1 MEEKIVAGV
10 GATLRKNL
18 RQREGQFNV
27 TFGDIIVQ
35 LKKLLALWLIVSVV
49 LSLIVVSAT
58 AIVKQDAYQKL
69 TAVISFTYDGVE
81 KGLDP
86 NGNKFYVNSIKSEE
100 IIDEVMKDMG
110 IAEDQKDLI
119 RRNITF
125 EGVIPENAISR
136 ITSSNN
142 LFDGKQAVSSTQSVS
157 ETTYYPTQY
166 RVHFDYAATNLGN
179 SQAAD
184 FINNMLECYSMHFFN
199 SYGYNKSLSKSL
211 NAFDYQ
217 NYDYAEAIDVFDSS
231 LTKLSTYITQVSSND
246 TTRFRS
252 AETGYTFA
260 DLTEA
265 IETIRERN
273 LDTIDSYVSI
283 NSVTKDKETLL
294 TYYMFRIESLQRH
307 LAECN
312 ETLASV
318 NDSIAN
324 YKKNTILYF
333 SQGEAQKDTDMT
345 ASIASQEYDELF
357 EKRQSIQNDLSSTA
371 QQINLYNKR
380 IERLNAS
387 TQANSASQKAKV
399 EEEISKL
406 NAMIN
411 DISEN
416 VSKTTDDYYRTVV
429 FPKAY
434 NILTYASSSTL
445 GVIKHAV
452 KDSFST
458 VFILCAVI
466 FAVYVAAAVVLAVN
480 KELIKLYGPKSGKK
494 AAAKTGAK
502 KEAAAK
508 K

>member
-1 MEEKIVAGV
+1 
-10 GATLRKNL
+10 
-18 RQREGQFNV
+18 
-27 TFGDIIVQ
+27 
-35 LKKLLALWLIVSVV
+35 
-49 LSLIVVSAT
+49 
-58 AIVKQDAYQKL
+58 
-69 TAVISFTYDGVE
+69 
-81 KGLDP
+81 
-86 NGNKFYVNSIKSEE
+86 
-100 IIDEVMKDMG
+100 
-110 IAEDQKDLI
+110 
-119 RRNITF
+119 
-125 EGVIPENAISR
+125 
-136 ITSSNN
+136 
-142 LFDGKQAVSSTQSVS
+142 
-157 ETTYYPTQY
+157 
-166 RVHFDYAATNLGN
+166 
-179 SQAAD
+179 
-184 FINNMLECYSMHFFN
+184 MLECYSKHFFN

-307 LAECN
+307 LAICN

-345 ASIASQEYDELF
+345 ASIASQEYYELF

-387 TQANSASQKAKV
+387 TQANSAA
-399 EEEISKL
+399 
-406 NAMIN
+406 
-411 DISEN
+411 
-416 VSKTTDDYYRTVV
+416 
-429 FPKAY
+429 
-434 NILTYASSSTL
+434 
-445 GVIKHAV
+445 
-452 KDSFST
+452 
-458 VFILCAVI
+458 
-466 FAVYVAAAVVLAVN
+466 
-480 KELIKLYGPKSGKK
+480 
-494 AAAKTGAK
+494 
-502 KEAAAK
+502 
-508 K
+508 